1 MLKILSNYKLL
12 FYFLLA
18 FYLLTLLILYS
29 NNINS
34 FPKNLKGDNNKEKLL
49 TNSVCDLLWH
59 ELFKLSEEQKLLDNE
74 ILYKTFDF
82 IKKGTSED
90 DPELIKFVKSII
102 IPPSSKELNLDQK
115 SKTDFSQY
123 GQSVIIDSLLKSKR
137 NGFIVEAGAFDGE
150 IESNSL
156 FFEIN
161 RNWTGILIE
170 PIPSHFQKILA
181 KNRKMNKIN
190 ACISNNKPAVVKF
203 LNDRTGSSPDELDNN
218 FFKSNIDNYVKL
230 GKEMIEYLS
239 LCLVFHYIQYW
250 LL

>member
-115 SKTDFSQY
+115 S
-123 GQSVIIDSLLKSKR
+123 
-137 NGFIVEAGAFDGE
+137 
-150 IESNSL
+150 
-156 FFEIN
+156 
-161 RNWTGILIE
+161 
-170 PIPSHFQKILA
+170 
-181 KNRKMNKIN
+181 
-190 ACISNNKPAVVKF
+190 
-203 LNDRTGSSPDELDNN
+203 
-218 FFKSNIDNYVKL
+218 
-230 GKEMIEYLS
+230 
-239 LCLVFHYIQYW
+239 
-250 LL
+250 

>member
-102 IPPSSKELNLDQK
+102 RLIICGSSK
-115 SKTDFSQY
+115 
-123 GQSVIIDSLLKSKR
+123 
-137 NGFIVEAGAFDGE
+137 
-150 IESNSL
+150 
-156 FFEIN
+156 IN
-161 RNWTGILIE
+161 HL
-170 PIPSHFQKILA
+170 SS
-181 KNRKMNKIN
+181 KIN
-190 ACISNNKPAVVKF
+190 YVVQ
-203 LNDRTGSSPDELDNN
+203 N
-218 FFKSNIDNYVKL
+218 
-230 GKEMIEYLS
+230 
-239 LCLVFHYIQYW
+239 
-250 LL
+250 